1 MKKIFA
7 FLTISCVS
15 LLLISG
21 CASPASTPTPVAAT
35 VLPRQ
40 TATSIPPSETPT
52 PELSELPGFG
62 VPYVSDGSLRQK
74 LDVYLPEGEDGPF
87 PTIFTIHGG
96 FFAYG
101 TKVEY
106 HELASQFNE
115 LGYAVVSIDYRF
127 APEFNYPAQVQDAFC
142 ALAWVHDN
150 AATYRFDTERI
161 IVLGDSAGAY
171 LAAML
176 GSVDTP
182 SIYMEGCPH
191 PLPQTDWIQ
200 GVVGFY
206 GGYDFTNIDGYPDWN
221 VRQSLGPFW
230 GTTYDKIP
238 AEIIAEMSPMSWV
251 DGSEP
256 PFLLIHGAS
265 DGRVPTR
272 MSEDF
277 ASALEES
284 GATVE
289 LLILGASA
297 VHGFV
302 GDLSSRAYVQSLET
316 VEAWLAALFEG

>member
-1 MKKIFA
+1 MA
-7 FLTISCVS
+7 S
-15 LLLISG
+15 LIAIVLILLAG
-21 CASPASTPTPVAAT
+21 CAAPASTPVTTTA
-35 VLPRQ
+35 LPGP
-40 TATSIPPSETPT
+40 TATSIPPSETPA
-52 PELSELPGFG
+52 PALSELPRFN
-62 VPYVSDGSLRQK
+62 VPYVSDGSHRQQK

-96 FFAYG
+96 FFTQGSKARYYE
-101 TKVEY
+101 T
-106 HELASQFNE
+106 ASYFNE
-115 LGYAVVSIDYRF
+115 MGYALVSIDYRL
-127 APEFNYPAQVQDAFC
+127 APDFNYPAQVQDAFC
-142 ALAWVHDN
+142 ALAWVHAN
-150 AATYRFDTERI
+150 AATYGFDTERI
-161 IVLGDSAGAY
+161 IALGDSAGAY

-206 GGYDFTNIDGYPDWN
+206 GGYDFTDIDVLPVGL
-221 VRQSLGPFW
+221 VRQSLELFW
-230 GTTYDKIP
+230 GTTFDKIP
-238 AEIIAEMSPMSWV
+238 AETLAEMSPMSWV

-265 DGRVPTR
+265 DGTVPTR

-277 ASALEES
+277 ASALEDS

-297 VHGFV
+297 VHG
-302 GDLSSRAYVQSLET
+302 GLLILT
-316 VEAWLAALFEG
+316 M